1 MRPASALPPCLLALC
16 VLALPVGLDFSSPPS
31 AGAPAGSETAAARP
45 EPGPDCTECPHWEAP
60 AHLTDRMTIAQPSE
74 PGTRLVLEGTIF
86 RPDGKTPAPDVL
98 LYAYHT
104 NAQGYYAHGPA
115 ATGQG
120 RWHGDLRGWLRT
132 GPKGRYRIE
141 TIRPAPYPGR
151 TIPAHIHMHVM
162 APGDR
167 ERFIDD
173 VVFDDDPLVTA
184 SWRKGAPNT
193 GGSGIVHLERDAAGV
208 LHGRRD
214 IVLPP
219 E

>member
-1 MRPASALPPCLLALC
+1 MRPAVALALG
-16 VLALPVGLDFSSPPS
+16 VFLLSGFLPVSTGTI
-31 AGAPAGSETAAARP
+31 AGSGPAAPRP
-45 EPGPDCTECPHWEAP
+45 EPGPDCVECPHWEAP
-60 AHLTDRMTIAQPSE
+60 APLTDRMTIAPPSE

-86 RPDGKTPAPDVL
+86 RPDGKTPAPGVL

-104 NAQGYYAHGPA
+104 NAEGHYAHGPA

-120 RWHGDLRGWLRT
+120 RWHGDLRGWLKTRAD
-132 GPKGRYRIE
+132 GRYRIE

-151 TIPAHIHMHVM
+151 DIPAHIHMHVM
-162 APGDR
+162 APGGR
-167 ERFIDD
+167 ERYIDD

-184 SWRKGAPNT
+184 TWRSRSENI
-193 GGSGIVHLERDAAGV
+193 GGSGIIHLEPDASGV

>member
-1 MRPASALPPCLLALC
+1 MRPAVPLALGLLLILPGVALPARS
-16 VLALPVGLDFSSPPS
+16 ASSAVPS
-31 AGAPAGSETAAARP
+31 ADAPAAAARP

-60 AHLTDRMTIAQPSE
+60 AHLTDRMTIAPASE
-74 PGTRLVLEGTIF
+74 PGARLMLEGTVF
-86 RPDGKTPAPDVL
+86 KSDGKTPAPDVL

-104 NAQGYYAHGPA
+104 NAQGHYAHGPS

-132 GPKGRYRIE
+132 GADGRYRIE

-162 APGDR
+162 APGGR
-167 ERFIDD
+167 ERSIDD
-173 VVFDDDPLVTA
+173 VVFDDDPLVTGT
-184 SWRKGAPNT
+184 WRTRAENID
-193 GGSGIVHLERDAAGV
+193 GSGLVHLERDVAGV

-214 IVLPP
+214 IVLPA